1 MPIVLYWCMHKKET
15 HLRHS
20 RLANDLMNYIT
31 DHIETD
37 INIDELSAEFGI
49 SKFHFHKIFKEQMGI
64 NIYEMIKSIRLQK
77 ASNLLITNRR
87 STITEIAMMCGYSSQ
102 TSFIRAF
109 KQRFEMTP
117 KAWRKGGYRE
127 YSNRILSSSETA
139 SISEADFSYLSP
151 KIVKIEKQ
159 VAYYIRHEGYNRKV
173 IPIWQKMLAWIY
185 TNEIEEYMEVGM
197 YHDNPI
203 ITPLESCRY
212 VACVVPKS
220 RKKLKNTNLPTLDV
234 FGDDIYATFEVE
246 GKYGDILKLIQWVY
260 HHWLPESGYETTT
273 MPSYTIFEK
282 NHFLSEDELFKITYC
297 VPVKYV

>member
-1 MPIVLYWCMHKKET
+1 MMHKKET

-37 INIDELSAEFGI
+37 INIDELSEAFGI
-49 SKFHFHKIFKEQMGI
+49 SKFHFHKIFKEQMGV
-64 NIYEMIKSIRLQK
+64 NIYETIKSIRLQK
-77 ASNLLITNRR
+77 ASNLLITNSR
-87 STITEIAMMCGYSSQ
+87 STITEVATMCGYSSQ

-117 KAWRKGGYRE
+117 KAWRRGGYRE
-127 YSNRILSSSETA
+127 YSNKILRASETA
-139 SISEADFSYLSP
+139 SLSEADFSHLTP
-151 KIVKIEKQ
+151 KIVKLDKQ
-159 VAYYIRHEGYNRKV
+159 TAYYIRHRGYNKKV
-173 IPIWQKMLAWIY
+173 MTVWQKMLAWIY
-185 TNEIEEYMEVGM
+185 TNEIEEYMEIGM

-203 ITPLESCRY
+203 ITPLAECHY

-220 RKKLKNTNLPTLDV
+220 RKKLKNTNLPTFEV
-234 FGDDIYATFEVE
+234 FDGIYATFEVE

-260 HHWLPESGYETTT
+260 HHWLPDSGYETTT
-273 MPSYTIFEK
+273 MPSYTIFKK
-282 NHFLSEDELFKITYC
+282 NHFLSEDELFSITYC